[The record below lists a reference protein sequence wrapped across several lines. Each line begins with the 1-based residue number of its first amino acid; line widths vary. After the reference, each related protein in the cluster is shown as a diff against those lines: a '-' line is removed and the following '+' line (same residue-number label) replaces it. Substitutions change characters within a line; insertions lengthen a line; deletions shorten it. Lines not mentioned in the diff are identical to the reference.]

1 VSGGAAAA
9 SGRVEEGDS
18 LEAVDGVD
26 VRGFSLK
33 KLATEM
39 VLLFCLQ
46 SPLYI
51 YIPLYVYSLSILC
64 MHYVYIG
71 LQPIES

>member
-1 VSGGAAAA
+1 MSGGAAAA

-39 VLLFCLQ
+39 VLLTITTIY
-46 SPLYI
+46 LYVTI
-51 YIPLYVYSLSILC
+51 YIFSIYT
-64 MHYVYIG
+64 MHYIYIG

>member
-1 VSGGAAAA
+1 MSGGAAAA

-39 VLLFCLQ
+39 VFLTITTIY
-46 SPLYI
+46 LYI
-51 YIPLYVYSLSILC
+51 TIYLFSIYT
-64 MHYVYIG
+64 MHYIFFV
-71 LQPIES
+71 LQPIEP